1 MPTDNNSH
9 RYISDSPRVM
19 RSRTFRGDGVEIE
32 DLLDGAPETPTPNNI
47 DTDKMKLVIVE
58 ALLRTEIFE
67 QSGAED
73 YLNTVLKADRNKLI
87 KHLSFYYGLPEAEMK
102 KVAEQIK

>member
-1 MPTDNNSH
+1 MSTTS
-9 RYISDSPRVM
+9 
-19 RSRTFRGDGVEIE
+19 
-32 DLLDGAPETPTPNNI
+32 NNI

-73 YLNTVLKADRNKLI
+73 YLDTVLKADRNKLI
-87 KHLSFYYGLPEAEMK
+87 KHLSFYYGLPEAEMN
-102 KVAEQIK
+102 KVAEGAK

>member
-1 MPTDNNSH
+1 
-9 RYISDSPRVM
+9 M

-32 DLLDGAPETPTPNNI
+32 DLLDGAPDTPTTSNNI

-73 YLNTVLKADRNKLI
+73 YLNIVLKADRNKLI
-87 KHLSFYYGLPEAEMK
+87 KHLAFYYGLPEAEMK
-102 KVAEQIK
+102 KVAEGAK